1 LVWPKRSTRVTSRGK
16 PPEGAVST
24 NGSSD
29 STETNGAGGRAWG
42 LWAIG
47 AAIPLSL
54 GGFVLYWLRQRTRA
68 LTASPDPFEEWWQ
81 ARHRARESGNG
92 NGNGNGANGKGPG
105 ASRPRSDGSNPMFV

>member
-1 LVWPKRSTRVTSRGK
+1 VTPRGK

-24 NGSSD
+24 NGANGA
-29 STETNGAGGRAWG
+29 TETNGRSTRAWG

-54 GGFVLYWLRQRTRA
+54 GGFVLYWIRQRTRA

-81 ARHRARESGNG
+81 ARHRVRESSNG
-92 NGNGNGANGKGPG
+92 NGNGNGSNGKRAEGPRT
-105 ASRPRSDGSNPMFV
+105 RPDGSNPMFV